1 MKKIIAPRIARLGAF
16 WLPLLALAL
25 SGSPAQAHLIT
36 TGLGPVY
43 DGVLHFLMSPEDA
56 IPAFALALL
65 AGQCG
70 LKAARGVLFVLP
82 AAWLAGGL
90 AGLVAASPALPPL
103 TWLAFVVTGGLVAAN
118 LKLPNPAIL
127 ALASVLGLFNGFLN
141 GSALGSGG
149 TGLESLVGI
158 SATVFVSAALLA
170 AAVISFSQPTAKI
183 AYRVLG
189 SWTTA
194 TGMLMLGW
202 SLR

>member
-1 MKKIIAPRIARLGAF
+1 MKRTIEPPMRLRAL
-16 WLPLLALAL
+16 WLAALTLAL
-25 SGSPAQAHLIT
+25 SGSPASAHLIT

-43 DGVLHFLMSPEDA
+43 DGVSHFLTSPEDI

-70 LKAARGVLFVLP
+70 PKAAQGVLFVLP

-103 TWLAFVVTGGLVAAN
+103 AWLSFMVTGGLVAAN
-118 LKLPNPAIL
+118 LKLPNPVIL
-127 ALASVLGLFNGFLN
+127 ALASVLGLFHGFLN

-149 TGLESLVGI
+149 ASLESLIGI

-170 AAVISFSQPTAKI
+170 AAVISFSRPTAKI